1 MFRRSSEYT
10 EPDIFTGTSQLL
22 NSRKLKF
29 YESDLQWHNV
39 FYKEITSSINEEV
52 FKVLYPSKTGRPNSP
67 IRILVAMQILKEGFN
82 WSDEQLFHESRF
94 NLLVMRAL
102 GLTNINDEIPVPS
115 TYYDFRAKLTAHQQ
129 QTGEDLFTQSFY
141 NLTRLQAKTYNV
153 NGSKIRMDSK
163 LISSNIAS
171 CTRLQLTIGM
181 LQKFFKTLDK
191 RQKEKILKKHLIKL
205 EELMEKDAQ
214 AHVFPLSNKEKTLWL
229 KNLGKVYRYLLQKF
243 SDDDSSEYNN
253 LSRLYKEQYRESD
266 DKQEVTLTPS
276 QEISGNTMQ
285 SPHDPE
291 ATYRRKDNGQKKQR
305 IKGYVANITETCDDQ
320 PLNLISDI
328 ITKTV
333 VTPDD
338 YFFQPALQNSEQVTG
353 QITEVWTD
361 GAYNS
366 IDNYNFTQLPNSPI
380 KWHLNALQGEKG
392 FYEFWWKKEHLMVKD
407 LRTGQT
413 QKAIKTPK
421 GKYRIDD
428 TPGNKSRY
436 RYFNSTT
443 IENYFRRLE
452 IEAQPADVKNKR
464 ANVESTVH
472 HAFYHLKGS
481 KTKYR
486 GLIKNHIFNI
496 SRAMWVNFKRIQA
509 FLSNYRPK
517 KLISEMLLEIQNL
530 RMKKMTKFSMQ
541 LLNFGLLMH
550 LSKNRRMQFAKFVA

>member
-214 AHVFPLSNKEKTLWL
+214 AHVFPLSNKEITL
-229 KNLGKVYRYLLQKF
+229 
-243 SDDDSSEYNN
+243 
-253 LSRLYKEQYRESD
+253 
-266 DKQEVTLTPS
+266 
-276 QEISGNTMQ
+276 
-285 SPHDPE
+285 
-291 ATYRRKDNGQKKQR
+291 
-305 IKGYVANITETCDDQ
+305 
-320 PLNLISDI
+320 
-328 ITKTV
+328 
-333 VTPDD
+333 
-338 YFFQPALQNSEQVTG
+338 
-353 QITEVWTD
+353 
-361 GAYNS
+361 
-366 IDNYNFTQLPNSPI
+366 
-380 KWHLNALQGEKG
+380 
-392 FYEFWWKKEHLMVKD
+392 
-407 LRTGQT
+407 
-413 QKAIKTPK
+413 
-421 GKYRIDD
+421 
-428 TPGNKSRY
+428 
-436 RYFNSTT
+436 
-443 IENYFRRLE
+443 
-452 IEAQPADVKNKR
+452 
-464 ANVESTVH
+464 
-472 HAFYHLKGS
+472 
-481 KTKYR
+481 
-486 GLIKNHIFNI
+486 
-496 SRAMWVNFKRIQA
+496 
-509 FLSNYRPK
+509 
-517 KLISEMLLEIQNL
+517 
-530 RMKKMTKFSMQ
+530 
-541 LLNFGLLMH
+541 
-550 LSKNRRMQFAKFVA
+550 